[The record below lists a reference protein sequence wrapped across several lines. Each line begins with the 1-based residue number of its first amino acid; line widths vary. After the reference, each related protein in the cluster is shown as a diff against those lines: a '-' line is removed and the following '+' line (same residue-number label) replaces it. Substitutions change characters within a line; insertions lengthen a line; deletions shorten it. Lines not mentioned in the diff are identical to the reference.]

1 MANRIAKRVPSI
13 KFVDIDFVLSALKNT
28 APSWISSNQ
37 GWIDISGVQAGS
49 CQKIMVI
56 TFNVKFRI

>member
-1 MANRIAKRVPSI
+1 VPSI